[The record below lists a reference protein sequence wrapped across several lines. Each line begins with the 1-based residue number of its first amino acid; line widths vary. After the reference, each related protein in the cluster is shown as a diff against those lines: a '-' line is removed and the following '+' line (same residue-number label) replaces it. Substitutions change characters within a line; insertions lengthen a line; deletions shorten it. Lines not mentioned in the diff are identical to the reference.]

1 MSAQR
6 TPGQLKGRSANMSIA
21 QAKRADAR
29 ARAELR
35 LSPAQLRLMQSACPR
50 GAIEG
55 WRASHATFRALLA
68 RGLINQPHVN
78 YAADA
83 TQFFYITEAGHI
95 AVAAAIAKATG
106 NAP

>member
-1 MSAQR
+1 MSAQH
-6 TPGQLKGRSANMSIA
+6 TPGPRKGRSANASIA
-21 QAKRADAR
+21 NAERADAR

-55 WRASHATFRALLA
+55 WRASRATFRALLA

-83 TQFFYITEAGHI
+83 TQFFYLTDAGR
-95 AVAAAIAKATG
+95 AAIAKATG
-106 NAP
+106 GAS